1 MATIISHDETINTT
15 NLSLKSL
22 AYKNKQLMDDIEDQV
37 AYNKSV
43 ISTVTSYNT
52 VLNNIVRNLQ
62 AAAKAMINIQKQ
74 LYSFR
79 GWSSNVHGYDYGLE
93 DY

>member
-22 AYKNKQLMDDIEDQV
+22 AYKNKLLMNDIEDQV

-43 ISTVTSYNT
+43 ISNIASYNT
-52 VLNNIVRNLQ
+52 TLNTIVKNLQ

-74 LYSFR
+74 LYNFR
-79 GWSSNVHGYDYGLE
+79 SWSSNVHGYDYGLE